1 MIAFLALPQ
10 SQQALI
16 SWSTESLIIVLS
28 SMTTTS
34 PLART
39 SNTPTL
45 LDLAADRDV
54 LAELL
59 ADKRSPNTRHA
70 YEKDL
75 KDFFKFIAGSEPKPE
90 LVTEFLQLD
99 RFRALA
105 LVLRYKANLIE
116 RGLKEATINRR
127 LAALK
132 SLVNYARNVGK
143 CDYTL
148 SELKSEKVK
157 PYRDTTGICKEAY
170 KKMLAVPDRDT
181 LKGKRDYALLRLLWD
196 NALRRSEI
204 SQADIKDLDLD
215 GRTARSAAPSASLLI
230 LGKGKGSQKE
240 AVTLSRPT
248 VAALLDWLQARKEL
262 DSNQPLFIALDRS
275 SYGHRL
281 SGTSIYRLVEAVA
294 KAAGISKKLSPH
306 RIRHSGITAALDATG
321 GDVRRVQKLSRH
333 ANLNTLM
340 IYDDNRRDVQGEISD
355 LLAELV

>member
-1 MIAFLALPQ
+1 MATSQLALREN
-10 SQQALI
+10 A
-16 SWSTESLIIVLS
+16 
-28 SMTTTS
+28 
-34 PLART
+34 
-39 SNTPTL
+39 PTL
-45 LDLAADRDV
+45 LALAGERDV

-75 KDFFKFIAGSEPKPE
+75 KDFFRFIAGAFPMPE
-90 LVTEFLQLD
+90 LVKEFLQLD
-99 RFRALA
+99 RFGAVA
-105 LVLRYKANLIE
+105 LVLRYKAHLIE

-127 LAALK
+127 LAAIK
-132 SLVNYARNVGK
+132 SLVNFARKIGK

-148 SELKSEKVK
+148 EDIKGEKVK
-157 PYRDTTGICKEAY
+157 PYRDTTGISKEAY
-170 KKMLAVPDRDT
+170 KKMLCVPDRNT

-204 SQADIKDLDLD
+204 SLADIKDLDLE
-215 GRTARSAAPSASLLI
+215 GRALLI

-240 AVTLSRPT
+240 AVSLSRPT
-248 VAALLDWLQARKEL
+248 VDAILDWLQTRKEL
-262 DSNQPLFIALDRS
+262 DINQPLFIALDRA

-281 SGTSIYRLVEAVA
+281 SGTSIYRLVDAVA
-294 KAAGISKKLSPH
+294 LAAGLSKKLSPH

-340 IYDDNRRDVQGEISD
+340 IYDDNRQNVQGEISD
-355 LLAELV
+355 LLADLV